1 MLTPFADGHPLA
13 APIVH
18 PGGRE
23 LRRLPRRP
31 TRRKHWCREGGTPG
45 CGNLEMAFGGLMKAA

>member
-1 MLTPFADGHPLA
+1 MDIHLA

-31 TRRKHWCREGGTPG
+31 TRRKHWCRKGGTPG
-45 CGNLEMAFGGLMKAA
+45 CGNLEMAFGGL

>member
-13 APIVH
+13 GPIVH

-31 TRRKHWCREGGTPG
+31 TRQKHWCREGARPVVET
-45 CGNLEMAFGGLMKAA
+45 LKWLSED